1 MNIVKTKKGLRE
13 KLDEFRAQGHKIAF
27 VPTMGALHE
36 GHLSLLN
43 KASTLADKVVCSIF
57 VNPTQF
63 NDPEDLKKYPRPIE
77 NDIVLLESVGCDVL
91 FLPEVEE
98 MYPASGEEDKDWE
111 IDLGVLDQVLEGKE
125 RPGHFKG
132 VVQIVYK
139 LFKAVNPDVAVFGQ
153 KDLQQVLVI
162 ESLIRQKQLPIQ
174 LVMGP
179 TKREENGLAMSSRNI
194 RLSDIGKQQALALSQ
209 TLARTKTRI
218 ADWQKGNGTLAEIRV
233 KAEEELKAAPGVSL
247 EYFALCDRKTLLD
260 ATEETAPK
268 DLVGLVAAWV
278 DGVRLIDNSILDPDD

>member
-1 MNIVKTKKGLRE
+1 MNIVKTKIGLRE

-77 NDIVLLESVGCDVL
+77 KDIVLLESVGCDVL

-98 MYPASGEEDKDWE
+98 MYPPSGEEDKDWE

-194 RLSDIGKQQALALSQ
+194 RLSDTGKQQALALSQ